1 MTIRVALADDQAMV
15 RAGFRM
21 IVQSQPDMKFAGE
34 AADGQDAIDLVRR
47 EKPDVILMDIRMPRL
62 DGIAAT
68 RQIAGQTRV
77 VILTTYEMDEY
88 VFDALAAGA
97 SAFLLKAAPPE
108 DLIRAIRVVA
118 SGDALLAPSVTRR
131 LIEEFARRPEPAART
146 AKRLEALTERELA
159 VLKEV
164 ARGQT
169 NAEIASR
176 LHVAETT
183 VKTHVAHMLDKL
195 ELRDR
200 VQAVILAY
208 EAGIADRNLD
218 RS

>member
-1 MTIRVALADDQAMV
+1 MTIRVAIADDQELV

-21 IVQSQPDMKFAGE
+21 IVGSQPDMEVAGE
-34 AADGQDAIDLVRR
+34 AGDGQQAIELVQR
-47 EKPDVILMDIRMPRL
+47 ERPDVTLMDIRMPRV

-68 RQIAGQTRV
+68 RQIASITRV
-77 VILTTYEMDEY
+77 VILTTYELDEY
-88 VFDALAAGA
+88 VFEALAAGA

-108 DLIRAIRVVA
+108 DLIKAIRVVA

-131 LIEEFARRPEPAART
+131 LIEEFAKRPEPATRK
-146 AKRLEALTERELA
+146 AKQLETLTERERD
-159 VLKEV
+159 VLREV
-164 ARGQT
+164 ARGLT
-169 NAEIASR
+169 NAEIAAR

-183 VKTHVAHMLDKL
+183 VKTHVAHVLDKL

-208 EAGIADRNLD
+208 EAGLAGA
-218 RS
+218 

>member
-1 MTIRVALADDQAMV
+1 MIRIAIADDQALV

-21 IVQSQPDMKFAGE
+21 IVESQPDMQVAGE
-34 AADGQDAIDLVRR
+34 AGDGQEAIDIVRR
-47 EKPDVILMDIRMPRL
+47 ERPDVILMDIRMPHV

-68 RQIAGQTRV
+68 RQVADVTRV
-77 VILTTYEMDEY
+77 VILTTYELDEY

-131 LIEEFARRPEPAART
+131 LIQEFAKRPAPQVRK
-146 AKRLEALTERELA
+146 AKQLETLTERELD
-159 VLKEV
+159 VLREV
-164 ARGQT
+164 ARGLS
-169 NAEIASR
+169 NAEIAAR

-183 VKTHVAHMLDKL
+183 VKTHVAHVLDKL

-208 EAGIADRNLD
+208 EAGLAGA
-218 RS
+218 

>member
-1 MTIRVALADDQAMV
+1 MIRVALADDQALV

-21 IVQSQPDMKFAGE
+21 IVGSQPDMQVAGE
-34 AADGQDAIDLVRR
+34 AGDGQEAIELVQR
-47 EKPDVILMDIRMPRL
+47 ERPDVILMDIRMPRV

-68 RQIAGQTRV
+68 RNITTAGSPTRV
-77 VILTTYEMDEY
+77 VILTTYELDEY

-131 LIEEFARRPEPAART
+131 LIEEFARRPEPAERK
-146 AKRLEALTERELA
+146 AKQLDVLTERERD
-159 VLKEV
+159 VLHEV
-164 ARGQT
+164 AKGYT
-169 NAEIASR
+169 NAEIAAR

-183 VKTHVAHMLDKL
+183 VKTHVAHVLDKL

-200 VQAVILAY
+200 VQAVIIAY
-208 EAGIADRNLD
+208 EAGLAGGA
-218 RS
+218 